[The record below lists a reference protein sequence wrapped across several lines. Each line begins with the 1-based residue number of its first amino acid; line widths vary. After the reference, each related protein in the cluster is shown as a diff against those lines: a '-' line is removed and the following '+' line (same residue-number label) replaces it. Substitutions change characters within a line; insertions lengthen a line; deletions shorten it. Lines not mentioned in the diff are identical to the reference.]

1 MKVTIK
7 EVAKKAQVSTSTVSR
22 ALKNSPLIS
31 QVTKDKIKE
40 IVQELGYHPN
50 EIARSLANKSSQTL
64 GMILPAS
71 AEDSFVNPF
80 FTQFILGVTRYLES
94 QNYSLLLSSAR
105 NEEDE
110 LEQIIRIVNS
120 KRVDG
125 IILMTVREED
135 KNIEFLMENNFPFV
149 VVGTPIKKD
158 EILWIDNN
166 NEVAMFEV
174 TESLIKSGHKRIAFL
189 GGDQKLKVTQNRFLG
204 YKRALNKH
212 GIDYDSNLV
221 VEVDFTEDEGY
232 RSTLRLLRKVH
243 DIDAIVTTDDLIA
256 YGSMRAIKEMGY
268 AIPKG
273 ISITGFNNTI
283 LAQYLTPSLTS
294 VEINATDLGNHA
306 ARLLLDG
313 IDNGKLQHN
322 FYIVDTEFIK
332 RDSSR

>member
-7 EVAKKAQVSTSTVSR
+7 EVAKQAQVSTSTVSR

-31 QVTKDKIKE
+31 QGTKDKINE
-40 IVQELGYHPN
+40 IVKELGYHPN

-94 QNYSLLLSSAR
+94 QSFSLLLSSAR

-125 IILMTVREED
+125 IILMTVREDD
-135 KNIEFLMENNFPFV
+135 KNIEYLMDCAFPFV
-149 VVGTPIKKD
+149 VVGTPLKGD
-158 EILWIDNN
+158 EILWVDNN
-166 NEVAMFEV
+166 NKEAMFEV
-174 TESLIKSGHKRIAFL
+174 TEKLIQAGHKKITFL
-189 GGDQKLKVTQNRFLG
+189 GGSQKLQVTKNRFWG
-204 YKRALNKH
+204 YKQALEKYGLEFNQ
-212 GIDYDSNLV
+212 DLV
-221 VEVDFTEDEGY
+221 FEVDFSEDEGY
-232 RSTLRLLRKVH
+232 RLTHKLLSNVK

-256 YGSMRAIKEMGY
+256 YGSMRAVKELGY
-268 AIPKG
+268 SIPEKV
-273 ISITGFNNTI
+273 SITGFNNTI
-283 LAQYLTPSLTS
+283 LAQYLLPSLSS
-294 VEINATDLGNHA
+294 VEINATDLGNKA
-306 ARLLLDG
+306 AKLLLDS
-313 IDNGKLQHN
+313 IDNGDLHNN